1 MIHFVLRNFMAE
13 SPCQPSFFCFVA
25 ACRLF
30 CLPHFVKLV
39 AFSALLNQIESPWDY
54 RTLLLLA
61 GNYPSFL
68 SFSENDNCKRGEFS
82 FCVGA
87 NTVQKRIFLYLP
99 LIMTIYFN
107 GSRHARIDYSV
118 NRNSE
123 PRELI
128 FWLGVQNSK
137 QNLECYTGCPNKV
150 LGYFVLV
157 LECEKLHYWT

>member
-1 MIHFVLRNFMAE
+1 MAE

-128 FWLGVQNSK
+128 FWAGRSKFKIEFRVLYRVSQQVSGVF
-137 QNLECYTGCPNKV
+137 CIGFRV
-150 LGYFVLV
+150 
-157 LECEKLHYWT
+157 